1 MAMETKTEARID
13 VSFILDLPALV
24 SIQVK
29 DSQYE
34 RHAALA
40 IFRAKSNY

>member
-24 SIQVK
+24 SIKVK
-29 DSQYE
+29 GSQYE
-34 RHAALA
+34 QHANLA
-40 IFRAKSNY
+40 IFRASSNY

>member
-1 MAMETKTEARID
+1 MAMKTKTEARID
-13 VSFILDLPALV
+13 VSFILDLPALI
-24 SIQVK
+24 SIKVK

-34 RHAALA
+34 QHAAWA